1 MGRRTSRSK
10 RSIEA
15 ARQRHCIQSSTE
27 YVRGWFIRARQ
38 CNVFQPDLLQLA
50 RFGPPG
56 LGSQPTKRSPGKRTN
71 TGMRGCSVQFHPG
84 GFDQCTPVLEIVLYK
99 LRELIRRQLDAFE
112 AVGFE
117 EFTRLR
123 Q

>member
-1 MGRRTSRSK
+1 
-10 RSIEA
+10 
-15 ARQRHCIQSSTE
+15 
-27 YVRGWFIRARQ
+27 
-38 CNVFQPDLLQLA
+38 
-50 RFGPPG
+50 
-56 LGSQPTKRSPGKRTN
+56 
-71 TGMRGCSVQFHPG
+71 MRGCSVQFHPG

-123 Q
+123 QVQNLGDVAMNPFDQIGRSPDCTSLFFLANVS